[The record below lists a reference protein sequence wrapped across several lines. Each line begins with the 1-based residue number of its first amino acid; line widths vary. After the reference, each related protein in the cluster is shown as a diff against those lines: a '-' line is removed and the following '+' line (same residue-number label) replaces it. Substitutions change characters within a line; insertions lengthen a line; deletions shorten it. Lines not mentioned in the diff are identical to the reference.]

1 MPAAQR
7 QASTKITTYKVSQFI
22 KKINGGNHGREKER
36 NYERLK
42 RT

>member
-22 KKINGGNHGREKER
+22 KKINGGNYGREKECS
-36 NYERLK
+36 YES
-42 RT
+42 